1 MSGPPETGN
10 IAVQP
15 ESPYHR
21 DAIHES
27 RNMNPA
33 TAKLP
38 QDAELASTAGFN
50 LFAGPF
56 FRLGDDGDVKRFAF
70 IAQEKH
76 MNAAGSVHGG
86 LLMTF
91 ADIAMSRTS
100 RLVSGAK
107 SCSTVSVSC
116 DFMTAGRLGEL
127 IEIRVRVTRQT
138 RTLVFLSAEI
148 AANGAILMVANGL
161 WRIVRE

>member
-1 MSGPPETGN
+1 MRHCREIAD
-10 IAVQP
+10 IAVQRK
-15 ESPYHR
+15 SPYHR
-21 DAIHES
+21 RAIHEF
-27 RNMNPA
+27 RNMNTAP
-33 TAKLP
+33 AKLP
-38 QDAELASTAGFN
+38 PDAELASTAGFN

-56 FRLGDDGDVKRFAF
+56 YRLGDDGEARRFAF
-70 IAQEKH
+70 IALDKH

-116 DFMTAGRLGEL
+116 DFVSAGRLGDL

-138 RTLVFLSAEI
+138 RTLVFLSSEI
-148 AANGAILMVANGL
+148 AANGAVLMVANGL

>member
-1 MSGPPETGN
+1 M
-10 IAVQP
+10 IA
-15 ESPYHR
+15 
-21 DAIHES
+21 
-27 RNMNPA
+27 A

-38 QDAELASTAGFN
+38 RDAELASSGGFN

-56 FRLGDDGDVKRFAF
+56 YRLSDDGDVRRFAF
-70 IAQEKH
+70 IALDKH

-100 RLVSGAK
+100 RLASGAK

-116 DFMTAGRLGEL
+116 DFVSVGRLGDL
-127 IEIRVRVTRQT
+127 IDIRVRVTRQT

-148 AANGAILMVANGL
+148 AANGAVLMVANGL

>member
-1 MSGPPETGN
+1 MWRDAASNLSRRGKSRD
-10 IAVQP
+10 IAVQR
-15 ESPYHR
+15 ERPYHR
-21 DAIHES
+21 KAIHEP
-27 RNMNPA
+27 RDMNPA

-38 QDAELASTAGFN
+38 HDAELASTAGFN

-56 FRLGDDGDVKRFAF
+56 YRLGDDGEVRRFAF
-70 IAQEKH
+70 IALDKH
-76 MNAAGSVHGG
+76 MNAAGGVHGG

-91 ADIAMSRTS
+91 ADVAMSRTS

-116 DFMTAGRLGEL
+116 DFVSAGRLGDL

-138 RTLVFLSAEI
+138 RTLIFLSS
-148 AANGAILMVANGL
+148 
-161 WRIVRE
+161 

>member
-1 MSGPPETGN
+1 MSRRGEIRD
-10 IAVQP
+10 IAVQRKR
-15 ESPYHR
+15 PYHR
-21 DAIHES
+21 YAIHES
-27 RNMNPA
+27 RDMNPA

-38 QDAELASTAGFN
+38 QDAELASTGGFN

-56 FRLGDDGDVKRFAF
+56 YRLGDEGAIKRFAF
-70 IAQEKH
+70 IALDKH

-91 ADIAMSRTS
+91 ADIAMGRTS

-116 DFMTAGRLGEL
+116 DFVSAGRLGDL

-138 RTLVFLSAEI
+138 RTLVFLSSEI
-148 AANGAILMVANGL
+148 VANGAVLMVANGL

>member
-1 MSGPPETGN
+1 MFAQGN
-10 IAVQP
+10 HYIAVQR
-15 ESPYHR
+15 ERPYHR
-21 DAIHES
+21 DAIRDS
-27 RNMNPA
+27 DNMSKV

-38 QDAELASTAGFN
+38 QDAELASNGGFN

-56 FRLGDDGDVKRFAF
+56 YRLGDDGDVRRFAF
-70 IAQEKH
+70 IALEKH

-100 RLVSGAK
+100 RLISGAR
-107 SCSTVSVSC
+107 SCSTVSASC
-116 DFMTAGRLGEL
+116 DFVSAGRLGDL

-138 RTLVFLSAEI
+138 RTLVFLSSEI
-148 AANGAILMVANGL
+148 VSNGAVLMVANGL